1 MASKSGKLG
10 AARHFYMVTFEIAR
24 EDEAE
29 FNEIYDTEHVPNIL
43 KVKGVVGVVRF
54 KDAVPNAAGWLVY
67 SALYLLER
75 ADLPDTPERL
85 VHLLAAGDRH
95 VEVLLAAHEQRR
107 RLDLVGV
114 EEGIGDLHPLVLR
127 LPRLPHLLVVLD
139 DVLIH
144 PVHRT
149 ASSCRRRSPPP

>member
-1 MASKSGKLG
+1 MAKQNALS

-54 KDAVPNAAGWLVY
+54 KDAAPNAAGWLVY

-75 ADLPDTPERL
+75 ADLPDTPEWKKASEIGRWAPVMRPKLKSRQRRL
-85 VHLLAAGDRH
+85 GPVLAA
-95 VEVLLAAHEQRR
+95 ELAGA
-107 RLDLVGV
+107 
-114 EEGIGDLHPLVLR
+114 
-127 LPRLPHLLVVLD
+127 
-139 DVLIH
+139 
-144 PVHRT
+144 
-149 ASSCRRRSPPP
+149 